1 MSGLFQGR
9 QDQLKEQ
16 ALPVGLKLIAGIFI
30 FEGLLEGVYAL
41 LQLNEGN
48 VHIPIGMVSLFI
60 GVGLLRRRPGWRT
73 GARVVLVLSMGA
85 AAWAL
90 FNLIDQPD
98 PVRLAFGEFS
108 SGAFYWI
115 YFWNIFNKNM
125 GIQVPEPQ
133 RHPHAFQPEE

>member
-1 MSGLFQGR
+1 M
-9 QDQLKEQ
+9 KEQ
-16 ALPVGLKLIAGIFI
+16 ALLVGLKLIAGIFI

-90 FNLIDQPD
+90 FNLIDQPA
-98 PVRLAFGEFS
+98 PIRLAFGEFS
-108 SGAFYWI
+108 SGAFTGFI
-115 YFWNIFNKNM
+115 SGIFLIKIWEFRFLSRNDIHMLFNPKN
-125 GIQVPEPQ
+125 EPV
-133 RHPHAFQPEE
+133 